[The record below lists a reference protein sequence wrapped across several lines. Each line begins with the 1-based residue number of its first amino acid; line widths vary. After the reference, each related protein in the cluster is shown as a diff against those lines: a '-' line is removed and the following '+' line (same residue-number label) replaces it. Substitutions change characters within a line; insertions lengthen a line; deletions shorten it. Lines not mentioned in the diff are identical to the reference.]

1 MKDTIIALVA
11 VGDKSVQSVIEYYV
25 KLKKM
30 GFEVKIL
37 TDQPH
42 HFNEKDVRL
51 YTKKIFNY
59 FDKIF
64 FCLNLVSEF
73 DKNVLYFDDDY
84 RLSESDIISY
94 IENSTNY
101 PFTYL
106 SNWPDGK
113 FYNYKERKCFRY
125 LLEYLEYKKIPLDN
139 FETIWENVSFYNRK
153 VNHKL
158 IEKELEIIKPVFDFT
173 SLMNDET
180 YTKPFVISG
189 AEGLALSIVMSV
201 NNIPFK
207 KISL

>member
-1 MKDTIIALVA
+1 M
-11 VGDKSVQSVIEYYV
+11 
-25 KLKKM
+25 
-30 GFEVKIL
+30 
-37 TDQPH
+37 
-42 HFNEKDVRL
+42 
-51 YTKKIFNY
+51 
-59 FDKIF
+59 
-64 FCLNLVSEF
+64 NLVSEF

-94 IENSTNY
+94 IENSTNH

-153 VNHKL
+153 ANHNL
-158 IEKELEIIKPVFDFT
+158 IEKELEIIKPVFDFI

>member
-11 VGDKSVQSVIEYYV
+11 VGDKSVQSVREYYV

-30 GFEVKIL
+30 GFEVRIL
-37 TDQPH
+37 TDKPH
-42 HFNEKDVRL
+42 YFNEKDVRL

-59 FDKIF
+59 FDKLF
-64 FCLNLVSEF
+64 FCLNLVSEL

-84 RLSESDIISY
+84 QLSENDIISY
-94 IENSTNY
+94 IENSISY

-106 SNWPDGK
+106 SNWPDGN

-125 LLEYLEYKKIPLDN
+125 LLEYLEYKKIPLKD

-153 VNHKL
+153 ANHSL
-158 IEKELEIIKPVFDFT
+158 IEKELEIIKPVFDFI

-189 AEGLALSIVMSV
+189 AEGLALSIVM
-201 NNIPFK
+201 NINDIPFK